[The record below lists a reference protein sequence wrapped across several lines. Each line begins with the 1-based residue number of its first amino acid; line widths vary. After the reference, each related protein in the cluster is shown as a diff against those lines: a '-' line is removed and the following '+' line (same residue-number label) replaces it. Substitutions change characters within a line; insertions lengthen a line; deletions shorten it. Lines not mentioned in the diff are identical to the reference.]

1 MAMLAAIRPDSWNLA
16 LLVHVLG
23 AMVLVGGTLTGA
35 SALAFAGDDARLTR
49 IGYFSLLAVALPG
62 WIKMLVGAEWIY
74 RREGLADEP
83 IDSGWVLIGFLVAEV
98 GGFVLLAS
106 LVLGGIG
113 VHRLGQDKGARL
125 LKATMVLCFVLLA
138 SYVVAVWAMAAKP
151 G

>member
-1 MAMLAAIRPDSWNLA
+1 MLAAIRPDSWNLP
-16 LLVHVLG
+16 LLVHLLG

-35 SALAFAGDDARLTR
+35 SALAFARDDARLTR

-62 WIKMLVGAEWIY
+62 WVTMFVGAEWIY
-74 RREGLADEP
+74 RREGLVDEP
-83 IDSGWVLIGFLVAEV
+83 IDSAWILIGFLVAEV
-98 GGFVLLAS
+98 GGFLLLAA

-113 VHRLGQDKGARL
+113 VHRLRQDKGARP
-125 LKATMVLCFVLLA
+125 LKAAMVLCFVLLA